1 MDGAADLHR
10 PVRRQRARGAAML
23 KARAAAGRTRI
34 ADLSMSGCAK
44 LLFPRPRGNALDAV
58 LLNASGGVTGGD
70 RLSLDVRAGA
80 GAGVGLTTQAAERI
94 YRAPDTDAP
103 GRVET
108 RHVLESGATL
118 HWLPQETILFDGA
131 ALDRRLRI
139 DMAGDARLVAC
150 EVLVFGRA
158 AMGERVR
165 ALRLR
170 DRVDLRRDGRL
181 VFADRLRL
189 EGDADAALARA
200 GVADGAG
207 AMASVIL
214 AAPGAGA
221 RIDALRALLPAAGG
235 ASAID
240 PDVVFLRLL
249 GADGF
254 ALRAALIPLLERL
267 TETDLPRPWML

>member
-1 MDGAADLHR
+1 MPGIEPPAAA
-10 PVRRQRARGAAML
+10 QRARGAAL
-23 KARAAAGRTRI
+23 LAAHAAGGRTRI

-44 LLFPRPRGNALDAV
+44 LLFPRPAGPALDAV

-70 RLSLDVRAGA
+70 RLALEVRAGP
-80 GAGVGLTTQAAERI
+80 GAAARMTTQAAERV
-94 YRAPDTDAP
+94 YRAPVSDAP

-108 RHVLESGATL
+108 ALTVEAGAVL

-139 DMAGDARLVAC
+139 DMGGDARLIAC

-158 AMGERVR
+158 AMGEVLR

-170 DRVDLRRDGRL
+170 DRIDLRREGRL

-189 EGDADAALARA
+189 EGDAAAALARA
-200 GVADGAG
+200 GVAGGAG
-207 AMASVIL
+207 AMASVL
-214 AAPGAGA
+214 WAAPEAGA
-221 RIDALRALLPAAGG
+221 RVDALRAALPATAG
-235 ASAID
+235 ASALD
-240 PDVVFLRLL
+240 SDLVFLRLL
-249 GADGF
+249 GRDGY
-254 ALRAALIPLLERL
+254 ALRKSLIPLLERL